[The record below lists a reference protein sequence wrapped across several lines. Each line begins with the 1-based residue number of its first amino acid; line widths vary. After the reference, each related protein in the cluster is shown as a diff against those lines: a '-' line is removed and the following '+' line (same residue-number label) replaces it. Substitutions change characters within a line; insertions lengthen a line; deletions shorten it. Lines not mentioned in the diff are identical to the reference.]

1 MPKKPIFADRAP
13 RSRAGKPP
21 DHPPVK
27 VWETG
32 QIFETYSEAG
42 ESVGCTRWGVMR
54 CCKGVQDNSHGFH
67 FLYDPDAEGFEDWR
81 NHGHFLE
88 DDLWWM
94 R

>member
-13 RSRAGKPP
+13 RSRPGKPP

-54 CCKGVQDNSHGFH
+54 CCKGVRITLMAFTFYTTLMQRDSTIGGTTVTF
-67 FLYDPDAEGFEDWR
+67 
-81 NHGHFLE
+81 
-88 DDLWWM
+88 
-94 R
+94 